1 MWRISCPLGTRG
13 QVGRCCGF
21 AGGCLGRW
29 AAPDVRALGCFGLV
43 AVVARVL
50 EGGSR
55 LTLGRLSLG
64 RRRVRGKRSAKTEA
78 KHLEAMAQ

>member
-1 MWRISCPLGTRG
+1 M
-13 QVGRCCGF
+13 
-21 AGGCLGRW
+21 GRW

-55 LTLGRLSLG
+55 LTLAVSQKPLNSVNLG
-64 RRRVRGKRSAKTEA
+64 TLTQLVNTGER
-78 KHLEAMAQ
+78 